1 MGGRPQCGIQPC
13 LGFYCH
19 NRRALLA
26 RIEKVP
32 GRGVCGARGVWWAV
46 LLLSVCFHPGV
57 GFLCTPLNFSPI
69 PPSTEDK
76 LDSALQPPH
85 FNGVAS
91 FYTVAVSSSVGF
103 GLRCSICVFTVIGRK
118 ARVEV
123 KVVWWE

>member
-1 MGGRPQCGIQPC
+1 MWS
-13 LGFYCH
+13 
-19 NRRALLA
+19 
-26 RIEKVP
+26 K
-32 GRGVCGARGVWWAV
+32 RGVVGCIIIISLFSSRRGIPLHTAQ
-46 LLLSVCFHPGV
+46 
-57 GFLCTPLNFSPI
+57 FLTH

-91 FYTVAVSSSVGF
+91 CYTAVLSSVGF